1 MIAVIAG
8 VLAGVHVAFSG
19 GYGYHR
25 DELYFVRAGR
35 ELDWGYPDQP
45 PLTPLLARL
54 VTELFG
60 DSLVALRLLS
70 TLSAGVVV
78 VLTAL
83 LAREFGGGRGPQLL
97 AGAAMAVSTY
107 LTAVGHLMSTAT
119 FDLLAWTALSWLI
132 VRALRTGGPSWLAVG
147 VVAAIGLQNKVLVGF
162 LLGGLLVGLLL
173 VGPRAA
179 LRSPWPW
186 LAGVIALLAWAPFLV
201 WQTAHGWPQLDVAT
215 SIAAGSSGTS
225 EPWYLF
231 IPFQL
236 VLISPVLVPVWV
248 AGLVRLLRDPQ
259 LRLYRAFAVAY
270 AALAILFLLTGG
282 KPYYLCGLYPVLL
295 AAGAEPALRWVGR
308 GATRLRSALLA
319 AALVTSAA
327 VSAVLF
333 LPIVPVESLAATPI
347 VDINHDAGE
356 TVGWRPFAET
366 IGQAVAGL
374 PSGERATA
382 VVLTANYGEAG
393 AIDHY
398 RDELGLPPAYSGHNG
413 YGLWGPPPETA
424 GPTIAVGYRAERL
437 RQWFGSVEPAGRI
450 DNGVGLDNDEQGT
463 QLFVCRNRLR
473 SWAEIWPQVRH
484 LG

>member
-1 MIAVIAG
+1 MAETSATTETTATTSRAGTRPAAAWPMIAVIAG
-8 VLAGVHVAFSG
+8 VLASVHVAFSG

-70 TLSAGVVV
+70 ALSVGVVV

-366 IGQAVAGL
+366 IGQAVARPAERRAGHRRGAHRQLRRGWRHRPLPRRARLAAGLQRAQRLRPVGPAAGDGRSDDRRRL
-374 PSGERATA
+374 PSRAAATM
-382 VVLTANYGEAG
+382 VRIGRTGRPDRQRRRAG
-393 AIDHY
+393 
-398 RDELGLPPAYSGHNG
+398 
-413 YGLWGPPPETA
+413 
-424 GPTIAVGYRAERL
+424 
-437 RQWFGSVEPAGRI
+437 Q
-450 DNGVGLDNDEQGT
+450 
-463 QLFVCRNRLR
+463 
-473 SWAEIWPQVRH
+473 
-484 LG
+484 